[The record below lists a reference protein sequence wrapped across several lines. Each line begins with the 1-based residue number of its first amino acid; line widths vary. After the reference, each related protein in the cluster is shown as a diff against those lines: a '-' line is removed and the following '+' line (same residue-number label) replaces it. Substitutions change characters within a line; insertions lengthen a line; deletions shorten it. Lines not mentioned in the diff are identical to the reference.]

1 MAHFA
6 ELDEN
11 NIVQRVIVVA
21 NAELL
26 VDGVE
31 SETKGIE
38 FCQSLFGGTW
48 IQTSY
53 NSKIRGKFAGIGDVY
68 DATLD
73 RFIPEQPY
81 PSWSLDKNFIWQPPV
96 AYPSDGNGY
105 DWNESS
111 KSWDEIIPA
120 LEAK

>member
-6 ELDEN
+6 ELNSN
-11 NIVQRVIVVA
+11 NEVLRVVVVSNEFEKNGQDYLA
-21 NAELL
+21 NEIGL
-26 VDGVE
+26 
-31 SETKGIE
+31 
-38 FCQSLFGGTW
+38 GGTW